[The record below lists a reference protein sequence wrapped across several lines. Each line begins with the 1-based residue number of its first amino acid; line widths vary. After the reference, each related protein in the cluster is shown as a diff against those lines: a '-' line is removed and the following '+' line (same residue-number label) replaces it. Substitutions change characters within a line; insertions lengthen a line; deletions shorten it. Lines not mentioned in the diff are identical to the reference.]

1 MPNERVDAVI
11 IGSGYGGTIPATR
24 LAEAGMRRVV
34 VLERGVRKETREL
47 EQSDALAYQTAVVDL
62 VVSSQNIA
70 FRTGKLV
77 GGASIAMDG
86 AMFRVPRRS
95 FERRD
100 GTGRRHWPERYTP
113 EAMAPYYQRVE
124 EMFGVRHFPWSEIP
138 KAGGMFAKM
147 LARAEASCDRA
158 RMNYGDC
165 LQCGF
170 CAQGCIYNKKHTL
183 LHTYIPRAE
192 RAGAVFR
199 TGCDVK
205 TVERS
210 GALWTVRYLEGAEQK
225 AIDADIVFVAGGG
238 LHTPAL
244 LLRSRAAGLAG
255 LNAHVGEHFN
265 HNGELQFF
273 GVLPEGFDDLDRY
286 KCYAGMDNAGLM
298 TWHWFES
305 DDFTLHP
312 GGGIEPTV
320 FAAAVQ
326 SSTDARLPRKAWG
339 MEFKRWVESVYP
351 HRVMGFSSLGLADSH
366 HAVTIKPDGSPDV
379 VSRPR
384 ESYDRYLDRL
394 EARVQEVSRASGVAI
409 IPGYPRR
416 YSGMTSAHLL
426 AACRMSERAEDGVVD
441 PFGQVWGQPN
451 LYLCDASAIPYAL
464 GVNPALTISAVA
476 ERVVDGII
484 NPASRMS

>member
-1 MPNERVDAVI
+1 MPTERADAVI

-24 LAEAGMRRVV
+24 LAEAGMRRVI
-34 VLERGVRKETREL
+34 VLERGRRASTSDLR
-47 EQSDALAYQTAVVDL
+47 QSDALDYQTAVVDL

-95 FERRD
+95 FDRVDSAARRN
-100 GTGRRHWPERYTP
+100 WPERYTP
-113 EAMAPYYQRVE
+113 ETMAPYYERVE
-124 EMFGVRHFPWSEIP
+124 AMFGVRRFAWSEIP
-138 KAGGMFAKM
+138 KAGGLFAKM
-147 LARAEASCDRA
+147 LSRAGASCDRA

-192 RAGAVFR
+192 RAGAEFR
-199 TGCDVK
+199 AGCGVS
-205 TVERS
+205 TIERR
-210 GALWTVRYLEGAEQK
+210 GALWAVNYSEGAESK
-225 AIDADIVFVAGGG
+225 TILADIVFVAGGG

-244 LLRSRAAGLAG
+244 LLRSRAAGWSFASE
-255 LNAHVGEHFN
+255 HVGEHFN

-273 GVLPEGFDDLDRY
+273 GVLPPEFDDLDRY

-298 TWHWFES
+298 SWNWFES

-326 SSTDARLPRKAWG
+326 SSSDSRLPRRAWG

-351 HRVMGFSSLGLADSH
+351 HRVFGFSSLGLADSH
-366 HAVTIKPDGSPDV
+366 SAVTIKADGSPDV
-379 VSRPR
+379 VARPR

-394 EARVQEVSRASGVAI
+394 EARVQEVARATNVAI

-416 YSGMTSAHLL
+416 YAGMTSAHLL
-426 AACRMSERAEDGVVD
+426 ASCRMSERAEDGVVD
-441 PFGQVWGQPN
+441 PFGQVWGQEN
-451 LYLCDASAIPYAL
+451 LFVCDASAIPYAL

-484 NPASRMS
+484 NPATRMS

>member
-1 MPNERVDAVI
+1 MPSERADAVI

-34 VLERGVRKETREL
+34 VLERGRRMSTSDLR
-47 EQSDALAYQTAVVDL
+47 QSDALEYQTAVVDL

-95 FERRD
+95 FDRRD
-100 GTGRRHWPERYTP
+100 AMGRRNWPDRYTP
-113 EAMAPYYQRVE
+113 EAMAPYYARVE
-124 EMFGVRHFPWSEIP
+124 AMFRVRHFPWREIP

-147 LARAEASCDRA
+147 LSRAGASCDRA

-170 CAQGCIYNKKHTL
+170 CAQGCIYNKKNTL
-183 LHTYIPRAE
+183 LHTYIPLAE

-199 TGCDVK
+199 AGCEVK
-205 TVERS
+205 TLERT
-210 GALWTVRYLEGAEQK
+210 GAQWTVNFLEGGEMK
-225 AIDADIVFVAGGG
+225 SIVADIVFVAGGG
-238 LHTPAL
+238 LHTPAT
-244 LLRSRAAGLAG
+244 LLRSRAAGLTG
-255 LNAHVGEHFN
+255 LSAHVGEHFN

-273 GVLPEGFDDLDRY
+273 GVLPAGFDDLDRY

-298 TWHWFES
+298 TWNWFES

-326 SSTDARLPRKAWG
+326 SSDDPRLPRKAWG

-351 HRVMGFSSLGLADSH
+351 HRVFGFSSLGLSDSH
-366 HAVTIKPDGSPDV
+366 HAITLKADGSPDIV
-379 VSRPR
+379 ARPR

-394 EARVQEVSRASGVAI
+394 EARVQEVARATGVAI

-426 AACRMSERAEDGVVD
+426 AGCRMSERAEDGVVD

-451 LYLCDASAIPYAL
+451 LYVCDASALPYAL

-484 NPASRMS
+484 NPATRMS